1 MNHETREAILALLDK
16 ELVVALGCTDVS
28 AIAYAAALA
37 FAAAKDQS
45 AANAA
50 TASSDAGRPEIS
62 AIMVRASGN
71 IIKNAMGVGIPGTA
85 FKGLAHAAALGAIAG
100 DPSKALTALE
110 CVMPGDL
117 ARADA
122 MVSSGL
128 IRADMAV
135 GEGQLFI
142 EVSVETRTSRGV
154 AAIRDEYDRVAYV
167 RTESIVR
174 GAVSQSAACV
184 VATKK
189 NAIVDTKAF
198 PASQTV
204 PAPQA
209 AQTFSPSVADIL
221 EFVSGVPAGRLGL
234 IAKAIELNSA
244 ISAEGLVGDYGLRL
258 GKTLKKQIASGILAD
273 DLATGAMSAAAAGV
287 DARMAGSSF
296 PVVANTGSGNQG
308 ITATMPVVAAG
319 KYLKADNESILRA
332 VTLSHLVA
340 IHIKAKFGL
349 LSGLCGAMVAG
360 TGASAGIAW
369 LLTGSREAVERAVQN
384 MIGSLSGMICDGA
397 KASCALK
404 VSTASSAAVQSALL
418 AASGLSVSG
427 VEGIVDVDPER
438 SIGNLARLA
447 REGSPAMDALILGI
461 MVDKTKR

>member
-1 MNHETREAILALLDK
+1 MNQETQEAMLALLDK

-37 FAAAKDQS
+37 RAASAGS
-45 AANAA
+45 AASPGAE
-50 TASSDAGRPEIS
+50 RPEIS
-62 AIMVRASGN
+62 AITVRASGN

-110 CVMPGDL
+110 CVAPGDL
-117 ARADA
+117 ERADA
-122 MVSSGL
+122 LVAAGL
-128 IRADMAV
+128 VRAEMAV

-142 EVSVETRTSRGV
+142 EVTVETNTGRGV
-154 AAIRDEYDRVAYV
+154 AAIRDDYDRVAYV
-167 RTESIVR
+167 RTQSPAHAKAA
-174 GAVSQSAACV
+174 GA
-184 VATKK
+184 ATP
-189 NAIVDTKAF
+189 AMSEA
-198 PASQTV
+198 PASQA
-204 PAPQA
+204 PAA
-209 AQTFSPSVADIL
+209 AQPFSPSLADII
-221 EFVSGVPAGRLGL
+221 EFVRAVPAGRLGL

-244 ISAEGLVGDYGLRL
+244 ISAEGLAGDYGLRL
-258 GKTLKKQIASGILAD
+258 GKTLKKQAAAGLLSD
-273 DLATGAMSAAAAGV
+273 DLATGAMAAAAAGV
-287 DARMAGSSF
+287 DARMAGSPF

-319 KYLKADNESILRA
+319 KRLKASDERILRA

-340 IHIKAKFGL
+340 IHIKAGFGL

-369 LLTGSREAVERAVQN
+369 LLSDSQEAIERAIQN
-384 MIGSLSGMICDGA
+384 MIGSLTGMACDGA

-404 VSTASSAAVQSALL
+404 VSTAASAAVQSALL

-427 VEGIVDVDPER
+427 VEGIVDDDPER

-447 REGSPAMDALILGI
+447 REGSPSMDALILDI
-461 MVDKTKR
+461 MIDKAKR

>member
-1 MNHETREAILALLDK
+1 MNQEKMEAILALLDK

-37 FAAAKDQS
+37 RAAAVPAAPAPNRGS
-45 AANAA
+45 AA
-50 TASSDAGRPEIS
+50 PEITG
-62 AIMVRASGN
+62 ITVRASGN

-85 FKGLAHAAALGAIAG
+85 FRGLVHAAALGALAG

-110 CVMPGDL
+110 CVAPGDL
-117 ARADA
+117 NRADA
-122 MVSSGL
+122 LVAAGL
-128 IRADMAV
+128 VGAEMAV

-142 EVSVETRTSRGV
+142 EVTVETKAGRGI

-167 RTESIVR
+167 RGEEPAG
-174 GAVSQSAACV
+174 GAASAHVEIPAAASVSKRAEPAAR
-184 VATKK
+184 A
-189 NAIVDTKAF
+189 AIDA
-198 PASQTV
+198 PAASR
-204 PAPQA
+204 P
-209 AQTFSPSVADIL
+209 FSPSLADII
-221 EFVSGVPAGRLGL
+221 EFVREVPVERLGL

-244 ISAEGLVGDYGLRL
+244 ISAEGLAGDYGLKL
-258 GKTLKKQIASGILAD
+258 GKTLKKQAEAGILAD

-287 DARMAGSSF
+287 DARMAGSPF

-319 KYLKADNESILRA
+319 RRLRAPDERILRA

-340 IHIKAKFGL
+340 IRIKSGFGL

-369 LLTGSREAVERAVQN
+369 LLAGTKEAVERAIQN
-384 MIGSLSGMICDGA
+384 MIGSLTGMACDGA

-404 VSTASSAAVQSALL
+404 VSTAVSAAVQSALL
-418 AASGLSVSG
+418 AADGLSVSG
-427 VEGIVDVDPER
+427 VEGIVDADAER

-447 REGSPAMDALILGI
+447 REGSPAMDALILDI
-461 MVDKTKR
+461 MIDKAKA

>member
-1 MNHETREAILALLDK
+1 MNQETQEAMLALLDK

-37 FAAAKDQS
+37 RAAAAGS
-45 AANAA
+45 AASPGAE
-50 TASSDAGRPEIS
+50 RPEIS
-62 AIMVRASGN
+62 AITVRASGN

-110 CVMPGDL
+110 GVASGDL
-117 ARADA
+117 ERADA
-122 MVSSGL
+122 LVAEGRV
-128 IRADMAV
+128 RAEMAV

-142 EVSVETRTSRGV
+142 EVTVETKTGRGV
-154 AAIRDEYDRVAYV
+154 AAIRDDYDRVAYV
-167 RTESIVR
+167 RTQSPAHAKAA
-174 GAVSQSAACV
+174 GA
-184 VATKK
+184 ATP
-189 NAIVDTKAF
+189 ATSEA
-198 PASQTV
+198 PAS
-204 PAPQA
+204 PAPA
-209 AQTFSPSVADIL
+209 AVQPFSPSLADII
-221 EFVSGVPAGRLGL
+221 EFVRAVPAGRLGL

-244 ISAEGLVGDYGLRL
+244 ISAEGLAGDYGLRL
-258 GKTLKKQIASGILAD
+258 GKTLKKQAAAGLLSD
-273 DLATGAMSAAAAGV
+273 DLATGAMAAAAAGV
-287 DARMAGSSF
+287 DARMAGSPF

-319 KYLKADNESILRA
+319 KRLKASDERILRA

-340 IHIKAKFGL
+340 IHIKAGFGL

-369 LLTGSREAVERAVQN
+369 LLSDSQEAVERAIQN
-384 MIGSLSGMICDGA
+384 MIGSLTGMACDGA

-404 VSTASSAAVQSALL
+404 VSTAASAAVQSALL

-427 VEGIVDVDPER
+427 VEGIVDDDPER

-447 REGSPAMDALILGI
+447 REGSPSMDALILDI
-461 MVDKTKR
+461 MIDKAKR

>member
-1 MNHETREAILALLDK
+1 MKQEKMEAILALLDK

-37 FAAAKDQS
+37 FAAAARADVAG
-45 AANAA
+45 AAPSGAV
-50 TASSDAGRPEIS
+50 RPEIS
-62 AIMVRASGN
+62 AITVRASGN

-85 FKGLAHAAALGAIAG
+85 FKGLAHAAALGALAG

-110 CVMPGDL
+110 CVSPGDL
-117 ARADA
+117 DRADA
-122 MVSSGL
+122 LVAAGQVQ
-128 IRADMAV
+128 AEMAV

-142 EVSVETRTSRGV
+142 EVSVETKAGCGV

-167 RTESIVR
+167 RALGGSALGGSALGPAGVEMPAASEAKTPA
-174 GAVSQSAACV
+174 GA
-184 VATKK
+184 
-189 NAIVDTKAF
+189 I
-198 PASQTV
+198 
-204 PAPQA
+204 APA
-209 AQTFSPSVADIL
+209 AQRQFTPSLADIID
-221 EFVSGVPAGRLGL
+221 FVRVVPAGRLGI

-244 ISAEGLVGDYGLRL
+244 ISAEGLAGDYGLRL
-258 GKTLKKQIASGILAD
+258 GKTLKKQVAAGLLAD

-287 DARMAGSSF
+287 DARMAGSPF

-308 ITATMPVVAAG
+308 ITATVPVVVAG
-319 KYLKADNESILRA
+319 RFLHASDERILRA
-332 VTLSHLVA
+332 ATLSHLVA
-340 IHIKAKFGL
+340 IHIKAGFGL

-369 LLTGSREAVERAVQN
+369 LLSESQEAVERAVQN
-384 MIGSLSGMICDGA
+384 MIGSLTGMACDGA

-404 VSTASSAAVQSALL
+404 VSTATSAAVQSALL
-418 AASGLSVSG
+418 AAEGLSVSG
-427 VEGIVDVDPER
+427 VEGIVDADPER